1 MHSSLNPISRWKSV
15 FQALLSIVV
24 GLVLSLQHWGLGA
37 NAAHATGVYNFP
49 PSVGD
54 STWIIDEADILSRL
68 NEGKINS
75 QLADLAQT
83 TGNTVRF
90 VTIHRLDY
98 GETIESFTDQL
109 FEKWF
114 PTPEAQANQTLLVLD
129 NVTNTAAIHSGSA
142 VKAVLTDDIAKS
154 IAQETLLVP
163 LRQGNKYNQAFT
175 DASDRLSAVISGQP
189 DPGPPVYEE
198 TIQTEGT
205 FATPEETQESNATV
219 WVIGLLLAATVI
231 PMATYYLYQVS
242 QS

>member
-1 MHSSLNPISRWKSV
+1 MHTSRHLVLRWKLA
-15 FQALLSIVV
+15 FQSLLSIAI
-24 GLVLSLQHWGLGA
+24 GLVLSLHLWGLGTP
-37 NAAHATGVYNFP
+37 AAQATGVYNFP

-68 NEGKINS
+68 NESKISS
-75 QLADLAQT
+75 QLADLSQA
-83 TGNTVRF
+83 TGSYVRF

-114 PTPEAQANQTLLVLD
+114 PAPEAQANQTLLVLD
-129 NVTNTAAIHSGSA
+129 NVTNTSAIRSGSTVQA
-142 VKAVLTDDIAKS
+142 TLTEDTAKS

-163 LRQGNKYNQAFT
+163 LRQGNKYNQAFS
-175 DASDRLSAVISGQP
+175 DASDRLYAVISGQP

-198 TIQTEGT
+198 TIQTGGT